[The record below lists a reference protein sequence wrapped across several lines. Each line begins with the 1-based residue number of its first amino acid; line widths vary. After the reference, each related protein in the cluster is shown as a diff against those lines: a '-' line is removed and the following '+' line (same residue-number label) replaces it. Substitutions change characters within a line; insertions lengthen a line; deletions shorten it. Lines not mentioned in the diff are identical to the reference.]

1 MRNAAV
7 RKTYQAYTAPQMRN
21 DPHLS
26 PQLILGM
33 EWYCI
38 PPRNYYKS
46 AAAFT
51 FLNRIS
57 TVLALVSSNR
67 LCDLCV

>member
-7 RKTYQAYTAPQMRN
+7 RKTYQACTAPQMRN

-33 EWYCI
+33 EWY
-38 PPRNYYKS
+38 S
-46 AAAFT
+46 AT
-51 FLNRIS
+51 ELLQVCCS
-57 TVLALVSSNR
+57 VYVLESSQYSFSS
-67 LCDLCV
+67 CVI